1 MINKRQKTKKL
12 VLALVVVLAWPV
24 GATAQGMFQ
33 RGVSDENYYDFNGT
47 EKQNSMLNRSDV
59 QTNGIIDNQTF
70 GQSPMGSGIVILLAA
85 GAGYAT
91 LKRRKE
97 DE

>member
-1 MINKRQKTKKL
+1 M
-12 VLALVVVLAWPV
+12 LALALAVALAWPV
-24 GATAQGMFQ
+24 GATAQGLFQ
-33 RGVSDENYYDFNGT
+33 RGIADEDYYGFGGT
-47 EKQNSMLNRSDV
+47 EKQTSMFNRSDV

-70 GQSPMGSGIVILLAA
+70 GQSPIGSGIVILLAA

-97 DE
+97 DKQ